1 MEKGRKDC
9 DSPKTMHNGIFY
21 VYREV
26 APVKSQQ
33 HWLPKQDLKID
44 ISGHANE
51 NGGKLHKYLLLHEDL
66 QAVSGCWEGEV

>member
-9 DSPKTMHNGIFY
+9 DSRKTMHNGIFY

-33 HWLPKQDLKID
+33 HWMSKQDLKID

-51 NGGKLHKYLLLHEDL
+51 NGGETAQVPTSTRRL
-66 QAVSGCWEGEV
+66 AGS